1 MKPKVCKDLLKIII
15 DRDPSERIEDPMA
28 VHSILSLA
36 SILNGR
42 NAKDNHSEIALLINK
57 FLLRVDFNRDLE

>member
-15 DRDPSERIEDPMA
+15 DRDPTERIEDPMA

-36 SILNGR
+36 SILNER
-42 NAKDNHSEIALLINK
+42 NSKENI
-57 FLLRVDFNRDLE
+57 